1 MPIYVEL
8 KNANMYISKSETNK
22 PLRFDYV
29 AIGSIS
35 NKLFARCVL
44 ALQIMFNHNL
54 QFTYKVNF
62 NHDLPLT
69 II

>member
-8 KNANMYISKSETNK
+8 KNANMYIPKSETNK

-35 NKLFARCVL
+35 NKLFARFVL

-54 QFTYKVNF
+54 QFTYKINF

>member
-22 PLRFDYV
+22 PLRFDYD

-35 NKLFARCVL
+35 NKLFARFVL
-44 ALQIMFNHNL
+44 AI
-54 QFTYKVNF
+54 
-62 NHDLPLT
+62 T
-69 II
+69 IHI

>member
-35 NKLFARCVL
+35 NKLFARFVL
-44 ALQIMFNHNL
+44 ALQIMFNHNF

>member
-1 MPIYVEL
+1 MEL
-8 KNANMYISKSETNK
+8 KNTNMYISKSETNK

-35 NKLFARCVL
+35 NTLFSRFVL

-62 NHDLPLT
+62 NYDLPLT